1 MNTDRGIARGSAPLH
16 TPAGYARRYTEITE
30 DEFGGF
36 DNDIGLL
43 RDTAGPDTH
52 NAEKMAWVPA
62 CGCMCWGLMVVGGE
76 YHLATDPEYDS
87 ITPGLSIVFGWLFGG
102 IYSLPWLMVALVIDL
117 MKRRRGKDEPK
128 AGP

>member
-1 MNTDRGIARGSAPLH
+1 MSSVDLTMTLAFLGIPPVLILTMRKRWL
-16 TPAGYARRYTEITE
+16 
-30 DEFGGF
+30 GF
-36 DNDIGLL
+36 LL
-43 RDTAGPDTH
+43 AVV
-52 NAEKMAWVPA
+52 W
-62 CGCMCWGLMVVGGE
+62 CWGLMVVGGE